1 MSAPI
6 LVPSW
11 VADGLCGQ
19 TDPEVFHPGKGEW
32 TTTRVAK
39 AVCARCP
46 VLTRCRDHALANP
59 ELEGVWGATTRLE
72 RQRIRRQERA
82 A

>member
-19 TDPEVFHPGKGEW
+19 TDPDAFHPDKGGSP
-32 TTTRVAK
+32 RPAK
-39 AVCARCP
+39 AVCARCL